1 MEPNMSGLIETPSE
15 SREHVDPQI
24 PRRLFNVD
32 EYYKLAEIGVLR
44 PEEHLELLQGEI
56 FEKFPPAL
64 RLFTA
69 DEYEK
74 MAEAGILDEDEH
86 VELIAGRILEMS
98 PKGIGHAV
106 STNRANRCF
115 LLRLGTRVVVRG
127 QNPIRL
133 DNASE
138 PEPDL
143 VLAKPQERE
152 YADRHPT
159 PSEILL
165 VLEVADSS
173 LTYDRNAKS
182 RLYSTAGIPQFLI
195 LNLKARE
202 MEDHRDPSPDG
213 YRSKETYRADES
225 FTLVAFSDI
234 SISVLEL
241 LPPE

>member
-1 MEPNMSGLIETPSE
+1 MSGLIETLSE
-15 SREHVDPQI
+15 SSEQVDPQI

-106 STNRANRCF
+106 STNRATRCF
-115 LLRLGTRVVVRG
+115 LAKVGDRAIVRS
-127 QNPIRL
+127 QDPIRL
-133 DNASE
+133 NDASE

-143 VLAKPQERE
+143 VLAKPHPKE
-152 YADRHPT
+152 YADHHPT
-159 PSEILL
+159 AAEILL

-202 MEDHRDPSPDG
+202 MEDHRAPSPDG
-213 YRSKETYRADES
+213 YRSLGTYRAGES
-225 FTLVAFSDI
+225 FTLVAFPDV

>member
-1 MEPNMSGLIETPSE
+1 MELSMSGLIETPSE
-15 SREHVDPQI
+15 SREQVDPQM
-24 PRRLFNVD
+24 PRRLCNVD
-32 EYYKLAEIGVLR
+32 EYYRLAEIGVLR

-74 MAEAGILDEDEH
+74 MAEAGILEDDH
-86 VELIAGRILEMS
+86 VELVAGRILEMS

-106 STNRANRCF
+106 ATDRANRCF
-115 LLRLGTRVVVRG
+115 LLRLGTRVVVRS
-127 QNPIRL
+127 QNPVRL
-133 DNASE
+133 NDASE

-152 YADRHPT
+152 YADHHPT

-165 VLEVADSS
+165 VLEVADAS

-182 RLYSTAGIPQFLI
+182 VLYSTAGIPQFLI

-202 MEDHRDPSPDG
+202 MEDHRDAGPDG
-213 YRSKETYRADES
+213 YRSKGT
-225 FTLVAFSDI
+225 
-234 SISVLEL
+234 
-241 LPPE
+241 